1 MSGTGASTAPNA
13 GCRGGTRRVDGR
25 SEGTA
30 TWFLNGRDAW
40 AHPTFQG
47 RSTARSAGGSLVGLH
62 ALGSTDASRG
72 RPAQVVDQSAR
83 SHGGRRS
90 RAHPCRERDVRL
102 HLRRE
107 LANEVDAPRS
117 TLPRATCASAR
128 RPNGCRAWA
137 TRRGLRRRCRNAGGR
152 SLVILSVTP
161 AVRSNSGPTSASTV
175 AIALVVQT
183 TSSGR
188 CCAVAGVGTAPA
200 MATKA
205 IVRPASRLTI
215 RERQR
220 GRPSAQCD
228 AEERM

>member
-1 MSGTGASTAPNA
+1 MRQSGERSPRRVPSRIHSSTGAEPLIRTSNGSPAI
-13 GCRGGTRRVDGR
+13 TR
-25 SEGTA
+25 
-30 TWFLNGRDAW
+30 L
-40 AHPTFQG
+40 
-47 RSTARSAGGSLVGLH
+47 
-62 ALGSTDASRG
+62 
-72 RPAQVVDQSAR
+72 
-83 SHGGRRS
+83 
-90 RAHPCRERDVRL
+90 
-102 HLRRE
+102 
-107 LANEVDAPRS
+107 
-117 TLPRATCASAR
+117 
-128 RPNGCRAWA
+128 
-137 TRRGLRRRCRNAGGR
+137 RNAGGR

-161 AVRSNSGPTSASTV
+161 AARSNSWATSASTV

-200 MATKA
+200 MAANA